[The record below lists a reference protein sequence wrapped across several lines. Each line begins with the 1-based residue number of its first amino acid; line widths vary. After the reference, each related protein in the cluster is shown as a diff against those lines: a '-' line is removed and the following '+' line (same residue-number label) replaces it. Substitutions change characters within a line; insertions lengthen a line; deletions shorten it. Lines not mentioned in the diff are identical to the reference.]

1 MKATRTDSNSIK
13 AWEWKT
19 KRAAQAGSAEDAVFN
34 LCLPLKGQGHI
45 FTFYRFFSIIP
56 LIDWIHGIAVK
67 AVGMINKNQADQPI
81 LFESDLKKDDVVGK
95 MEGKG
100 PRKAAFM

>member
-1 MKATRTDSNSIK
+1 M
-13 AWEWKT
+13 T
-19 KRAAQAGSAEDAVFN
+19 KQAAQAGSAEDAVFN
-34 LCLPLKGQGHI
+34 LFLPLKGQGHI
-45 FTFYRFFSIIP
+45 VTFDRFFSIIP
-56 LIDWIHGIAVK
+56 LIDRLHGIGVK

-100 PRKAAFM
+100 PRKSVFM